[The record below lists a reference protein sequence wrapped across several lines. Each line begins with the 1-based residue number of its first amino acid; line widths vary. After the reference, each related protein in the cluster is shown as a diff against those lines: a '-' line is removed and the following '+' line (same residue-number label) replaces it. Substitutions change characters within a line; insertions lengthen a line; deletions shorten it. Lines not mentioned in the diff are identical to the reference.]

1 MLACLDGLQDRL
13 ERPGVGDRLDIAG
26 QFDLKAGQLALERI
40 QACCDRCGGLLQ
52 LGATLD
58 ELARAGAQR
67 MIAAALQLEVEAYVT
82 RLSVARDEAGH
93 ALVVRNGTARPRPVT
108 TGVGPV
114 TIVAPRVND
123 RRVVAGVRQKFTS
136 AILPPYVRRSPRVE
150 SVLPLLYLHGLSS
163 GDFREALPAL
173 LGPEAAGLS
182 SSAILRLTKA
192 WTAEYEAFRH
202 RDLADRDYIYLW
214 ADGVH
219 FTIRLEEERLCT
231 LVVIGV
237 RPDGT
242 KEVVALEDGY
252 RESAESW
259 RTLLRDL
266 KRRGLRAPVLAIGDG
281 ALGFWR
287 PCATSGGTAEQRCW
301 VHRIANVL
309 DKLPRSLQPRAKQA
323 LHEIMYA
330 ETRAAAERELTR
342 FTQAYGRKYPKAVA
356 SLTVDQDRLLA
367 YFDYPADHWKHPRTT
382 NPIESTF
389 ATVRLREGVTKGAGS
404 RTAGLVMAFKLLLVA
419 EGHWRR
425 IDAAELVPLVRA
437 GVRFEDGIQSE
448 PQKTR
453 KKAPPDLAQSTTLDN
468 SSQYRGGL
476 RRSQ

>member
-1 MLACLDGLQDRL
+1 MLELITGKTDASA
-13 ERPGVGDRLDIAG
+13 EPVVGT
-26 QFDLKAGQLALERI
+26 
-40 QACCDRCGGLLQ
+40 
-52 LGATLD
+52 TLD
-58 ELARAGAQR
+58 DLARVGAKR
-67 MIAAALQLEVEAYVT
+67 MIAAALQIEVDEY
-82 RLSVARDEAGH
+82 LARFRGERDAAGH
-93 ALVVRNGTARPRPVT
+93 AVVVRNGTARPRPVT
-108 TGVGPV
+108 TGVGPL
-114 TIVAPRVND
+114 TLAAPRVND
-123 RRVVAGVRQKFTS
+123 RRVVDGVRQKFTS

-192 WTAEYEAFRH
+192 WTAEYEAFRR
-202 RDLADRDYIYLW
+202 RDLTDRDYVYLW

-266 KRRGLRAPVLAIGDG
+266 TRRGLRAPVLAIGDG
-281 ALGFWR
+281 ALGFWAAVR
-287 PCATSGGTAEQRCW
+287 EVWPETREQRCW

-323 LHEIMYA
+323 LHEMMYA
-330 ETRAAAERELTR
+330 ETRAAAAREITR
-342 FTQAYGRKYPKAVA
+342 FTQEYGAKYPKAVA

-367 YFDYPADHWKHPRTT
+367 HFDYPAAHWKHLRTT

-404 RTAGLVMAFKLLLVA
+404 RTAGLVMAFKLLQVA
-419 EGHWRR
+419 EGHWRCL
-425 IDAAELVPLVRA
+425 DAAELVPLVRA
-437 GVRFEDGIQSE
+437 GVRFEDGVQRES
-448 PQKTR
+448 QKKR
-453 KKAPPDLAQSTTLDN
+453 KKAAA
-468 SSQYRGGL
+468 
-476 RRSQ
+476 